1 MYLVFFVIQLSTL
14 CLHFV
19 SLSDLKEFFKIKT
32 AISNM
37 NEVSEKVCETKQC
50 FFSMIV
56 IVRKKQNKSIISKHL
71 DIYKSGTMNTTMLFA
86 AKTV

>member
-1 MYLVFFVIQLSTL
+1 MKQ
-14 CLHFV
+14 
-19 SLSDLKEFFKIKT
+19 
-32 AISNM
+32 SN
-37 NEVSEKVCETKQC
+37 VR

-71 DIYKSGTMNTTMLFA
+71 DIYKSGTMNTTVLFA